1 MESRKA
7 WFGEWRLRGGNV
19 LAPLPGSP
27 RCLISRARRG
37 RGILMRD
44 TTEFRKTKINVCDR
58 DGVRVLR
65 GTLSEKLATF
75 EIKTS
80 ELKLR

>member
-1 MESRKA
+1 
-7 WFGEWRLRGGNV
+7 
-19 LAPLPGSP
+19 
-27 RCLISRARRG
+27 
-37 RGILMRD
+37 MRD

-58 DGVRVLR
+58 DGVRVLK
-65 GTLSEKLATF
+65 GTLSEKIATF